1 MNVKSWYEIADS
13 TVYVAIKTLEKKA
26 YIAGKVQKDGNMPD
40 KTVSK
45 RLEYLKI
52 AAIQEHIEEEYPFPY
67 FCRPVGQK
75 WLVGKCPKPSVSLE
89 GFTLYENEERK
100 PMNGRKRT
108 IQVKFYV
115 TEEER
120 KQIEEKMKLVPASNM
135 AVYLCKIAIDG
146 YIIQVDHPDIGSSF

>member
-52 AAIQEHIEEEYPFPY
+52 AAIQEHIEEEYPF
-67 FCRPVGQK
+67 RISAG
-75 WLVGKCPKPSVSLE
+75 LSGRNGLLGSVPNSL
-89 GFTLYENEERK
+89 
-100 PMNGRKRT
+100 
-108 IQVKFYV
+108 
-115 TEEER
+115 
-120 KQIEEKMKLVPASNM
+120 
-135 AVYLCKIAIDG
+135 YL
-146 YIIQVDHPDIGSSF
+146 

>member
-67 FCRPVGQK
+67 FCPPCRAEMAC
-75 WLVGKCPKPSVSLE
+75 WEVSQTLCIFR
-89 GFTLYENEERK
+89 GFYSL
-100 PMNGRKRT
+100 
-108 IQVKFYV
+108 
-115 TEEER
+115 
-120 KQIEEKMKLVPASNM
+120 
-135 AVYLCKIAIDG
+135 
-146 YIIQVDHPDIGSSF
+146 